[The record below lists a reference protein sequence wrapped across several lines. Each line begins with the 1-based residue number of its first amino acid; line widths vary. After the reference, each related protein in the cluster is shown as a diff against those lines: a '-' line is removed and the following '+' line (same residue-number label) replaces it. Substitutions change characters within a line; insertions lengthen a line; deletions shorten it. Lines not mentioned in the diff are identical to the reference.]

1 MKTSYSAVFDILNFC
16 HFDMRKGFSV
26 RWRTVIFVKMLTGF
40 SLLSSYRFSLARF
53 LIAWPLFSLV
63 STDRAAWHRLIY
75 TESYHFGTGWQL
87 RTVLVDIGQGGGV
100 FLKKGCMYV
109 LYLLLFCH
117 RVSIFWQFVFHFF
130 GQRKIQLYLQN
141 KEFKTWRLVT
151 VNSRYNPCFI
161 QWMV

>member
-1 MKTSYSAVFDILNFC
+1 
-16 HFDMRKGFSV
+16 MRKGFSV
-26 RWRTVIFVKMLTGF
+26 TWRTVIFVKMLTGC
-40 SLLSSYRFSLARF
+40 SLLTSYRFSFARF

-75 TESYHFGTGWQL
+75 TGELLCWDRSYHVGTGWQL

-109 LYLLLFCH
+109 LYLLLCCH
-117 RVSIFWQFVFHFF
+117 RVSIFWQFFFHFF
-130 GQRKIQLYLQN
+130 GHRKIQLYLQN

-151 VNSRYNPCFI
+151 VNSRYNAGFI